1 MSKHGYRMVGY
12 GGLVNDIY
20 RSNPETTRIEFVN
33 VPPVQMPAVPQQQFV
48 APPVFPERIKQA
60 IEKELDANVD
70 IAHDVINKSLDL
82 YKLFMKGKGLGLVD
96 GEFNIQ
102 ATASSDATITKP
114 TFDISIDI
122 KLPK

>member
-48 APPVFPERIKQA
+48 TPPVFPERIKQA